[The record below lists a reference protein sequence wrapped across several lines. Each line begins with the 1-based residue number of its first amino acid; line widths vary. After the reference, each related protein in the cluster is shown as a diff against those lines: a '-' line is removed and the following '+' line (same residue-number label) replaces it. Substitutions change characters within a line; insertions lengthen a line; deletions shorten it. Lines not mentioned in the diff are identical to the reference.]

1 MIPTLLVITFLMSV
15 LFAGSEIGFTS
26 LNRILVDVWVK
37 NNRPGARLTRW
48 FIINPENFLSTALV
62 GNNIAITTFTTLAV
76 IYFLQFGLSEAETYI
91 YASVVIILFSEIL
104 PKILFKQYH
113 NYLFPGTSLVV
124 GVFFV
129 LFLPVV
135 TIARAVARL
144 LARLAG
150 SPDPVEMSIYHRNSF
165 KALFAEEF
173 DEQLLDEEAVEII
186 RNVVELP
193 ETFAREVLTPRVDIV
208 ALSEEMP
215 LAEAIPLV
223 EQSGFSKFP
232 VYREDIDHITGYVA
246 ARDFFKRPARLREIV
261 RPVEFFPQGVSVQ
274 TMLKSFDKDTLNLAV
289 ILDEHGGTAG
299 IITHEDLAE
308 QLFGDINDEHD
319 REVVWIR
326 PLDSARWLINT
337 RMELDDF
344 FQTLERPEPV
354 GNRETVGG
362 WIIDQHGSIPAPGE
376 QLDIDDLHFQVV
388 RATRRRLGFVILE
401 IPASVPDTAKV
412 AMERQEEENSLK
424 TGDNR

>member
-1 MIPTLLVITFLMSV
+1 M
-15 LFAGSEIGFTS
+15 
-26 LNRILVDVWVK
+26 
-37 NNRPGARLTRW
+37 
-48 FIINPENFLSTALV
+48 
-62 GNNIAITTFTTLAV
+62 
-76 IYFLQFGLSEAETYI
+76 
-91 YASVVIILFSEIL
+91 
-104 PKILFKQYH
+104 
-113 NYLFPGTSLVV
+113 
-124 GVFFV
+124 
-129 LFLPVV
+129 
-135 TIARAVARL
+135 
-144 LARLAG
+144 
-150 SPDPVEMSIYHRNSF
+150 
-165 KALFAEEF
+165 
-173 DEQLLDEEAVEII
+173 
-186 RNVVELP
+186 
-193 ETFAREVLTPRVDIV
+193 
-208 ALSEEMP
+208 
-215 LAEAIPLV
+215 
-223 EQSGFSKFP
+223 
-232 VYREDIDHITGYVA
+232 
-246 ARDFFKRPARLREIV
+246 REIV